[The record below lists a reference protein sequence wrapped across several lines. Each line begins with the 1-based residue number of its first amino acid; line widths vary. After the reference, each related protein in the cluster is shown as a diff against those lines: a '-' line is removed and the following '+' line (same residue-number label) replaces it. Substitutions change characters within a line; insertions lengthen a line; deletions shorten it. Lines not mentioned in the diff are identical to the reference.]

1 MSTTRTIPFRRKRED
16 KTNYK
21 KRIKLLL
28 GEKPRLVI
36 RKSLK
41 NLVMQIVEYDQKG
54 DKIIVSA
61 HTHELMKKYN
71 WKYTGGNL
79 PSAYLTGL
87 LIGKKAIVK
96 KCKEAIV
103 DLGMQSPMKGTR
115 LYAAIKGAIDAGMQI
130 PHSKENFPTPER
142 IRGEHIANN
151 PLEKNQKF
159 KEITTAFDQCKE
171 KIMKG

>member
-1 MSTTRTIPFRRKRED
+1 MSTTRTIPLRRKRED

-21 KRIKLLL
+21 KRIKLLI

-41 NLVMQIVEYDQKG
+41 NLLMQIVEYEQKG
-54 DKIIVSA
+54 DKVIVSS
-61 HTHELMKKYN
+61 HTRELMKKYG

-87 LIGKKAIVK
+87 LIGKKALAK

-115 LYAAIKGAIDAGMQI
+115 LYAAIKGAIDAGMHI
-130 PHSKENFPTPER
+130 PHSVEKFPPLER
-142 IRGEHIANN
+142 IRGEHIAKN

>member
-1 MSTTRTIPFRRKRED
+1 MSITRTIPLRRKRED

-41 NLVMQIVEYDQKG
+41 NLVMQIVEYEQKG
-54 DKIIVSA
+54 DRVIVSS
-61 HTHELMKKYN
+61 HTRELMKKYG

-87 LIGKKAIVK
+87 LIGKKALAK

-115 LYAAIKGAIDAGMQI
+115 LYAAIKGAIDAGMHI
-130 PHSKENFPTPER
+130 PHSVENFPTNER
-142 IRGEHIANN
+142 IRGEHIAQN